1 MTGCF
6 FRKTGV
12 ACLKVKAQPRLR
24 ARIRRTKKVSRP
36 RTATLAT
43 NNLMDKQKSD
53 NAGWLRRMVGRQCVT
68 HHHACD
74 CRETR
79 LLATLKPLAQE
90 LLNHGKNGDETAFC
104 AYVDINEMW
113 VELYGCEILDDAR
126 FLPPNDQAQARRAES
141 VDCK

>member
-1 MTGCF
+1 MSDGCQNYD
-6 FRKTGV
+6 KGQ
-12 ACLKVKAQPRLR
+12 QPPR
-24 ARIRRTKKVSRP
+24 APEHSSGSLERVVR
-36 RTATLAT
+36 
-43 NNLMDKQKSD
+43 
-53 NAGWLRRMVGRQCVT
+53 RQCVT

-113 VELYGCEILDDAR
+113 VELYGCEILDDTR
-126 FLPPNDQAQARRAES
+126 LLPPNE
-141 VDCK
+141 